1 MALSLLID
9 GRDANSCLGPG
20 GLMRF
25 KIVWPAA
32 LTLAGTLLIAD
43 TAAAQQTVNFTLG
56 YFALRGEGS
65 RIDDDVLLENLPI
78 YGPFD
83 EDTPLEIGDFNG
95 ASIGGEWLIPIGRY
109 LEAGAGIQFSTRT
122 VPTVYNEFV
131 RPDGSEI
138 EQEFKLRIV
147 PISATLRVLPL
158 GNETVVQ
165 PYVGA
170 GIGIFSWRYVEVGDF
185 IDFTRPGRPVFPAEF
200 EESGTSVGPVALFGV
215 KFPMERFVIGG
226 EARYQRAE
234 GDLNTDDFLAPK
246 IDLGGWHYQVTLG
259 FRF

>member
-1 MALSLLID
+1 
-9 GRDANSCLGPG
+9 
-20 GLMRF
+20 MRF

-32 LTLAGTLLIAD
+32 LTLAATMLWAD

-56 YFALRGEGS
+56 YFALRGEDS

-78 YGPFD
+78 YEPFD
-83 EDTPLEIGDFNG
+83 DFRPLEIGDFNRPTIG
-95 ASIGGEWLIPIGRY
+95 AEWLVPIGRY

-122 VPTVYNEFV
+122 VDTVYADFE

-138 EQEFKLRIV
+138 EQSFKLRMV

-158 GNETVVQ
+158 GNEAIVQ
-165 PYVGA
+165 PYVGG
-170 GIGIFSWRYVEVGDF
+170 GIGFINWRYTEEGDF
-185 IDFTRPGRPVFPAEF
+185 IDFTRPGRPIFAAEF
-200 EESGTSVGPVALFGV
+200 EESGTAVGPVAVFGV
-215 KFPMERFVIGG
+215 KVPMERFVIGG

-246 IDLGGWHYQVTLG
+246 IDLGGWTYQLTLG